1 MTRFGTKNK
10 PIVPYFKLQVSGW
23 FDDGRLQLNLKIR
36 VDLLTSRGYRRR
48 EDFILLDINRGS
60 LDRTLHRTGD
70 GLGEWSL
77 VKG

>member
-48 EDFILLDINRGS
+48 GDFIGHKFGVPLIELS
-60 LDRTLHRTGD
+60 TALVMALVS
-70 GLGEWSL
+70 GLWSRD
-77 VKG
+77 K